1 MPPNKTDEIIAL
13 MQSDEELTP
22 AEIAERLGVSFQLI
36 AHARSVMDTPR
47 RRGRPSSSLARWLV
61 RAWPLIE
68 RIIDAMKHG
77 SHHELLEACAAWEKW
92 ETKNPRPKGPTR

>member
-1 MPPNKTDEIIAL
+1 MTKPSKTSEIIAL
-13 MQSDEELTP
+13 LQSDEELTP

-61 RAWPLIE
+61 RAWPLLE
-68 RIIDAMKHG
+68 RVVDTMESEPGHTYACRAFA
-77 SHHELLEACAAWEKW
+77 EWEA
-92 ETKNPRPKGPTR
+92 KNPRPKGPTR